1 MKRGMALILI
11 VAVAGALGA
20 DEPDADRPL
29 SESLADAAKL
39 SWEGTYARAVRV
51 YEQLDAAALARPD
64 VAVAYAQA
72 LSLQGKFDSALEALG
87 AAAEAGEGDLH
98 WRVAMAGAMSDLGRY
113 EDALTHAAEANELA
127 ATWAPAILA
136 HGRVL
141 EVFGRLDDALAVYET
156 MSDALEDEPYAD
168 RPAQLVA
175 LGQILDRYA
184 TLKGLT
190 ASEQAANIFNNY
202 FQKTYQDLDAR
213 YWPAHLAAGQ
223 FALAK
228 QRPKTAHRE
237 FEAVLEI
244 NPNCADAIAGIA
256 ELALRD
262 WAFEAS
268 VEMTDRALTINPNC
282 AAARLTKARCLLQ
295 WQKVSEVLPVLEDL
309 LETNPHHEEAL
320 AVAAAACVRLGESD
334 DADAYAA
341 RVAEVNPAGWLVPTE
356 IGKWL
361 SAIRQFSEAETY
373 LQQAVTTAPHAA
385 EPLTELGLLY
395 MQTGDEDRAREVF
408 AEAHGIDDFRADVV
422 NYLNLLRRMR
432 DFTVRE
438 TEHFLIT
445 VDGEQDMGLLDVA
458 AREAERIY
466 DEVCD
471 ELGREPAE
479 KTMLQLFPTHRQF
492 SIRITGRG
500 WIGTVGA
507 CTGRVIAMVVPHPQ
521 RSEFGVY
528 NWVAVLRHEFTH
540 TVTLSATEN
549 RIPHWLTEA
558 FAVWQQ
564 PDRRNY
570 DSVEAIVA
578 AVRTNRLF
586 PVRELT
592 WGFVRP
598 RRQGD
603 RGLAYAQSE
612 LILEYIIETKGFET
626 ALGMLEAFRER
637 RSQEDIFSDL
647 LGVTENQFDR
657 AFSQWVAQR
666 VADWGFDAH
675 PIKDLRLAALAVD
688 REPDNVEYLAQF
700 AEALYYDQH
709 YTEAKDAAAKALAID
724 ADQPIAV
731 AVAAEVALVEQDLT
745 EAIRLATHLERLQ
758 PGSARSAR
766 ILADANMARQDYIGA
781 IEALERLK
789 QRRPLDSY
797 SYIWLT
803 NIYSQLGETDRAL
816 PNLLEL
822 HRRTLSEE
830 QFARRIAD
838 YYQSQGFEADALAFY
853 EQVTHI
859 NPYEASAYEAMA
871 AIHRN
876 AGRFD
881 RAVSSAQ
888 TLTYLRPESAEAWA
902 KLAMVRFVAGR
913 SAGDV
918 ETIGQARI
926 EAARSVELD
935 PDGPG
940 GPILDR
946 IDQTLNDLQPDDSEA
961 S

>member
-1 MKRGMALILI
+1 MKRGMILI
-11 VAVAGALGA
+11 WIVAFAGVLGA
-20 DEPDADRPL
+20 DESVADRPL
-29 SESLADAAKL
+29 SESLAAAGRL
-39 SWEGTYARAVRV
+39 AWEGSYARAVSV
-51 YEQLDAAALARPD
+51 YRQLDAEALARPD

-72 LSLQGKFDSALEALG
+72 LSPQGKFAPALEVLE
-87 AAAEAGEGDLH
+87 AAAEAGEGDVL
-98 WRVAMAGAMSDLGRY
+98 WRVAMAGALSNLGRY
-113 EDALTHAAEANELA
+113 EDALTHAAKANELA
-127 ATWAPAILA
+127 PTWAPAILA
-136 HGRVL
+136 HGRAL
-141 EVFGRLDDALAVYET
+141 EVFGRLDDAWGVYET
-156 MSDALEDEPYAD
+156 MSDALEDEQYAD
-168 RPAQLVA
+168 QPAQLVA
-175 LGQILDRYA
+175 LGKILDRYA

-202 FQKTYQDLDAR
+202 FQKTYQDLDER

-228 QRPKTAHRE
+228 QRPTTAGRE
-237 FEAVLEI
+237 FEAVLEV
-244 NPNCADAIAGIA
+244 NPNCAEAIAGIA
-256 ELALRD
+256 ELALRE
-262 WAFEAS
+262 WQFEAC
-268 VEMTDRALTINPNC
+268 VEMTNRALTINPNC

-295 WQKVSEVLPVLEDL
+295 WQKIEEALPVLDEL

-320 AVAAAACVRLGESD
+320 AVAAAACVRLKRTE

-341 RVAEVNPAGWLVPTE
+341 RAAETNPNGWLLPAE

-361 SAIRQFSEAETY
+361 SAIRQFEAAETY

-395 MQTGDEDRAREVF
+395 MQTGDEGRAREVF
-408 AEAHGIDDFRADVV
+408 AEAHRIDDFRADVV

-432 DFTVRE
+432 DYTVRE

-445 VDGEQDMGLLDVA
+445 VDGEQDMGLLDVV

-466 DEVCD
+466 DEVCAD
-471 ELGREPAE
+471 LDYEPAE

-612 LILEYIIETKGFET
+612 LILEY
-626 ALGMLEAFRER
+626 
-637 RSQEDIFSDL
+637 
-647 LGVTENQFDR
+647 N
-657 AFSQWVAQR
+657 
-666 VADWGFDAH
+666 
-675 PIKDLRLAALAVD
+675 PICNKVI
-688 REPDNVEYLAQF
+688 PQ
-700 AEALYYDQH
+700 
-709 YTEAKDAAAKALAID
+709 
-724 ADQPIAV
+724 
-731 AVAAEVALVEQDLT
+731 
-745 EAIRLATHLERLQ
+745 
-758 PGSARSAR
+758 
-766 ILADANMARQDYIGA
+766 
-781 IEALERLK
+781 
-789 QRRPLDSY
+789 
-797 SYIWLT
+797 
-803 NIYSQLGETDRAL
+803 
-816 PNLLEL
+816 
-822 HRRTLSEE
+822 
-830 QFARRIAD
+830 
-838 YYQSQGFEADALAFY
+838 
-853 EQVTHI
+853 
-859 NPYEASAYEAMA
+859 
-871 AIHRN
+871 
-876 AGRFD
+876 
-881 RAVSSAQ
+881 
-888 TLTYLRPESAEAWA
+888 
-902 KLAMVRFVAGR
+902 
-913 SAGDV
+913 
-918 ETIGQARI
+918 
-926 EAARSVELD
+926 
-935 PDGPG
+935 
-940 GPILDR
+940 
-946 IDQTLNDLQPDDSEA
+946 
-961 S
+961 